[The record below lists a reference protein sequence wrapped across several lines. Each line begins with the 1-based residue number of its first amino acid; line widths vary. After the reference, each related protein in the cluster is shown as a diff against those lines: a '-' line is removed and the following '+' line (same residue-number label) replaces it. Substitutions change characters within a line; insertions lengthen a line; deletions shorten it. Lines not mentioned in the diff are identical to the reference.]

1 MVSRPWLTLS
11 FLVLLPTCTLG
22 QPFRQVDSEL
32 TSIELAAPSVDQV
45 SHEAQESAKKKPP
58 KPKPDCLDGVKY
70 DDGRFEKG
78 ARPILFND
86 NFVMRFEA
94 ASYPA
99 KLEKVCIAWIATSFW
114 KEIYFE
120 IRIWKADG
128 PNDAPG
134 ELLDVIPNLY
144 SNRLPGAARFTTYD
158 VRSHGIIIDGPVYLG
173 PYWDPLQAFL
183 VYIGY
188 DASPKTKRQRGFTTL
203 VSATIT
209 RLHQRWALL
218 PCRTTALWEF
228 APTSVGPETKKALRH
243 RADSFGSRLYASP

>member
-1 MVSRPWLTLS
+1 MVNRPWLALL
-11 FLVLLPTCTLG
+11 FFVLLPTCALG

-32 TSIELAAPSVDQV
+32 ASIELAASSADQMGQ
-45 SHEAQESAKKKPP
+45 EAGKKKPP

-70 DDGRFEKG
+70 DDGRLEKG
-78 ARPILFND
+78 VRPVLFND

-114 KEIYFE
+114 KEIFFE

-128 PNDAPG
+128 PNGTPG

-144 SNRLPGAARFTTYD
+144 TNRLPGAARFTTYD
-158 VRSHGIIIDGPVYLG
+158 VKSQGIIIDGPVYLG

-188 DASPKTKRQRGFTTL
+188 DASPKTKRQSGFYNVGIGDDHAPSSEL
-203 VSATIT
+203 GVA
-209 RLHQRWALL
+209 AL
-218 PCRTTALWEF
+218 PDYRAL
-228 APTSVGPETKKALRH
+228 GI
-243 RADSFGSRLYASP
+243 RANFGRP